1 MENNTQ
7 IAIEQKTGYSK
18 ISGFIKLT
26 KLKLSLLVVFSAVI
40 SYYTIHYSKANA
52 PQPSAS
58 IVMALAIG
66 GFLVTASANAFNQV
80 IERDLDKLMKRTQNR
95 PIPTQILSPG
105 ESILFAMLCGISGTA
120 LLYIFT
126 NPLVGILSLL
136 SIVLYALAYTPLKR
150 VTPFS
155 VFIGAIPGALPTL
168 IGAIADSPGFGTINT
183 YPLFLYTIQFFWQFP
198 HFWAIAWVSHDD
210 YQRAGFFMLPSMGGR
225 DYSSRFQILIY
236 TLFLIPISLIPCI
249 FGLSGIISAV
259 VIFTCGILFFLQAY
273 KLYKDGTIESA
284 RKLMF
289 GSFIYL
295 PVVQIALMI
304 GK

>member
-1 MENNTQ
+1 MENNTE
-7 IAIEQKTGYSK
+7 ITIEQKTEYSK
-18 ISGFIKLT
+18 ISGFVKLT
-26 KLKLSLLVVFSAVI
+26 KLRLSLLVVFSAVI
-40 SYYTIHYSKANA
+40 SYYTISHQPEISKV
-52 PQPSAS
+52 
-58 IVMALAIG
+58 IALSLG
-66 GFLVTASANAFNQV
+66 GFLVTASANAFNQF

-95 PIPTQILSPG
+95 PMPVQVLSTT
-105 ESILFAMLCGISGTA
+105 ESIIFAAVCGVIGT
-120 LLYIFT
+120 LVLYIYT

-136 SIVLYALAYTPLKR
+136 SILLYALAYTPLKR

-168 IGAIADSPGFGTINT
+168 IGAIADSPGFGNISI
-183 YPLFLYTIQFFWQFP
+183 YPIFLYAIQFFWQFP

-249 FGLSGIISAV
+249 FGFSGFISAI
-259 VIFTCGILFFLQAY
+259 VIFICGILFFLQAY
-273 KLYKDGTIESA
+273 KLYKDGAIESA

-295 PVVQIALMI
+295 PIVQIALMI